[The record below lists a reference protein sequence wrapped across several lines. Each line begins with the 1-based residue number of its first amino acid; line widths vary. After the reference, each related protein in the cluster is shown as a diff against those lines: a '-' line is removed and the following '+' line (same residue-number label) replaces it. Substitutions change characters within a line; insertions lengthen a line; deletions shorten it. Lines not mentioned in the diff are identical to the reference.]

1 MQNLLSAMKKGS
13 RIVLNEGV
21 LPEPLT
27 LERSEERIAWVMDME
42 TITTFNARK
51 RPLEDSKKLCRDA
64 HPGLKLRPALKPAA
78 SIMSIMK
85 LVLEE

>member
-1 MQNLLSAMKKGS
+1 MQNPLPAMKKGS
-13 RIVLNEGV
+13 RIILNEGV

-27 LERSEERIAWVMDME
+27 LERGEERSTWIMDME
-42 TITTFNARK
+42 MITTFNARK
-51 RPLEDSKKLCRDA
+51 RPLEDSKKLCRDV
-64 HPGLKLRPALKPAA
+64 HPGLKLRHGLKPAA